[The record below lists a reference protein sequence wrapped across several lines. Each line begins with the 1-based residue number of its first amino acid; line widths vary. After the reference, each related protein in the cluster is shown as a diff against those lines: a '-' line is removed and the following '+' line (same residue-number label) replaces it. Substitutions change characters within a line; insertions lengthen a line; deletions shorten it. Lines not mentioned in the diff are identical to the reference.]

1 MVYVMSDIHG
11 SLSRFQM
18 VLEQIGLTAGDSLY
32 VLGDVID
39 RGHFGIRILQ
49 ELMEMPNATVLLG
62 NHEKMTLDALQEK
75 SDLRENLRLWYG
87 NGGKITHMDYYAL
100 EAGEQAAILE
110 YIRQM
115 PLAAEVAVNG
125 RTYLLVHGAPPELY
139 GQIPSD
145 AENERKFAVWTRL
158 RPEDKMPDGKTV
170 IFGHTP
176 TAYYQEDIP
185 LRIWHGG
192 DKIGIDCGAGKNH
205 AACRLAC
212 MRLDDMAEFY
222 SE

>member
-11 SLSRFQM
+11 SLSRFRM
-18 VLEQIGLTAGDSLY
+18 VMEQIGLTVGDSLY

-49 ELMEMPNATVLLG
+49 ELMDMPNATVLLG
-62 NHEKMTLDALQEK
+62 NHEQMMRNALQEK

-205 AACRLAC
+205 ATCRLAC

>member
-11 SLSRFQM
+11 SLSRFRM
-18 VLEQIGLTAGDSLY
+18 VMEQIGLTVGDSLY

-49 ELMEMPNATVLLG
+49 ELMDMPNATVLLG
-62 NHEKMTLDALQEK
+62 NHEQMMRNALQEK

-176 TAYYQEDIP
+176 TAYYLVDIP

-192 DKIGIDCGAGKNH
+192 DYIGIECGAGINH